1 MYLNNLTQ
9 LKNNLIH
16 KFIKLFQMQ
25 LVRRPYYIKHAF
37 STLIGTPA
45 QILIENTMIASI
57 RGLTT
62 QSLSMNKITR
72 KNEIDLR

>member
-1 MYLNNLTQ
+1 
-9 LKNNLIH
+9 
-16 KFIKLFQMQ
+16 MQ
-25 LVRRPYYIKHAF
+25 IVRRPYYIKHAF

-62 QSLSMNKITR
+62 QNMAANKITR
-72 KNEIDLR
+72 KNEVDLR

>member
-1 MYLNNLTQ
+1 
-9 LKNNLIH
+9 
-16 KFIKLFQMQ
+16 MQ
-25 LVRRPYYIKHAF
+25 IVRRPYYIKHAF

-62 QSLSMNKITR
+62 QNLAMNKITR
-72 KNEIDLR
+72 RNEVDLR